1 MTIKESTNETRSCM
15 IVNESLRQIDSFTVA
30 EESTREIYFPP
41 GRERIKRDNIIDFFM
56 INNGL
61 NLVQSRKIL
70 PEPRFPNGFF
80 I

>member
-41 GRERIKRDNIIDFFM
+41 GRERIKRSN
-56 INNGL
+56 
-61 NLVQSRKIL
+61 
-70 PEPRFPNGFF
+70 
-80 I
+80 